1 MAKPILTV
9 IIAFFSISTLFCQN
23 QCVNDKDGN
32 CIAKGNYKTIEQKT
46 SYGTKLK
53 SKLRTGK
60 WDFLNDDGLVV
71 SSGNYKI
78 YNKSSYKD
86 GVWSFYNDEG
96 KILLKRTYKLDQII
110 DFQILDSGLYVYQT
124 DTISVSNNQMGS
136 TIVTETRNN
145 IRFTYET
152 LLLQTRSGDPY
163 LNAKKTEYKI
173 STQYNYKKETDDLI
187 LSKYPSINQL
197 LVYDHWPV
205 NSDRNIVN
213 NGDFEANSDKIKE
226 QQYTQ
231 IKFNNDEL
239 ATEWGSSNETPDIC
253 KIKDNTMAGFR
264 VFGVNYEVLRNK
276 LKQTLTANKTYC
288 LQFKIKL
295 KIENKFGINGM
306 SVILSEDIQQFKNSQ
321 VGLEY
326 GVAVQSHPSIILGL
340 REQWMTISGT
350 FKAKGG
356 ENYLY
361 IGNFTSEKTLK
372 VQKLDGS
379 APDYSDEI
387 YYFIDDVVLVEL
399 NENEKCPCNIQSCD
413 IEGLEKPTT
422 NRPIVQRFNTKP
434 KIGQTIILE
443 NILFET
449 AKSELLSESFP
460 TLDSLFLLLA
470 NYPEMN
476 IEIAGYTDNKGS
488 IENNMK
494 LSQDRAN
501 AVLVYLMDKGI
512 DENRMIAKGYG
523 SSEPIETN
531 ETEEGRLKNRRVAFK
546 ILKI

>member
-1 MAKPILTV
+1 MAKPIFF
-9 IIAFFSISTLFCQN
+9 IIISLFSYIRLFCQDE
-23 QCVNDKDGN
+23 CVKDRDGN
-32 CIAKGNYKTIEQKT
+32 CIAKGDFKTLEQKT
-46 SYGTKLK
+46 TYGTKIK

-60 WDFLNDDGLVV
+60 WDFLNEDGQIV

-96 KILLKRTYKLDQII
+96 KVLLKRTYKLDQII
-110 DFQILDSGLYVYQT
+110 DYQILDSGIYVYQN
-124 DTISVSNNQMGS
+124 DTISISNNQMGS

-145 IRFTYET
+145 IKFTYET
-152 LLLQTRSGDPY
+152 LLTQTKTGDPY

-173 STQYNYKKETDDLI
+173 STQYNYKKETDDII
-187 LSKYPSINQL
+187 LTKYPSINQL
-197 LVYDHWPV
+197 LLNEHWPV
-205 NSDRNIVN
+205 NSDRNIIS
-213 NGDFEANSDKIKE
+213 NGDFEANSVKIKE
-226 QQYTQ
+226 QQYSQ

-239 ATEWGSSNETPDIC
+239 ATDWGSSNESPDIC
-253 KIKDNTMAGFR
+253 KIKNNTMAGFR

-288 LQFKIKL
+288 IQFKIKL
-295 KIENKFGINGM
+295 MIDNKFGINGI
-306 SVILSEDIQQFKNSQ
+306 SVIFSEDIQQFKNSQ

-361 IGNFTSEKTLK
+361 IGNFTSDKNLK

-387 YYFIDDVVLVEL
+387 YYYIDDVVLVEL
-399 NENEKCPCNIQSCD
+399 NENEKCHCNIQSCD
-413 IEGLEKPTT
+413 IDGLEKTSP
-422 NRPIVQRFNTKP
+422 NKPIVQRFNQKP

-470 NYPEMN
+470 NYPDMT
-476 IEIAGYTDNKGS
+476 IEITGHTDNIGS
-488 IENNMK
+488 VETNNT
-494 LSQDRAN
+494 LSQERAN
-501 AVLVYLMDKGI
+501 AVLIYLMDKGI
-512 DENRMIAKGYG
+512 DESRMNAKGYG
-523 SSEPIETN
+523 SSQPIESN
-531 ETEEGRLKNRRVAFK
+531 DTEEGRLKNRRVAFK

>member
-1 MAKPILTV
+1 MAKPILIV
-9 IIAFFSISTLFCQN
+9 FIAFLSTFTLFCQN
-23 QCVNDKDGN
+23 QCVKDKEGN

-60 WDFLNDDGLVV
+60 WEFLNEDGQIV
-71 SSGNYKI
+71 STGNYKI
-78 YNKSSYKD
+78 YNKSSYKE
-86 GVWSFYNDEG
+86 GVWSFFNDEG
-96 KILLKRTYKLDQII
+96 KVLLKRSYKLDQII

-124 DTISVSNNQMGS
+124 DTISISNNQIGS

-152 LLLQTRSGDPY
+152 ILAQTKSGDPY
-163 LNAKKTEYKI
+163 LNAKKTEYQI

-226 QQYTQ
+226 QQFTQ

-239 ATEWGSSNETPDIC
+239 ATDWGSSNETPDIC
-253 KIKDNTMAGFR
+253 KIKENTMAGFR

-295 KIENKFGINGM
+295 RIENKFGINGI

-321 VGLEY
+321 VGLEF

-372 VQKLDGS
+372 IQKLDGS

-413 IEGLEKPTT
+413 IEGLEKPMT
-422 NRPIVQRFNTKP
+422 NRPIVQRFNQKP

-476 IEIAGYTDNKGS
+476 IEIAGHTDNKGS

-512 DENRMIAKGYG
+512 DENRMIAQGYG

>member
-1 MAKPILTV
+1 MAKPILIV
-9 IIAFFSISTLFCQN
+9 FIAFLSTSALFCQN
-23 QCVNDKDGN
+23 QCVNDKEGN

-60 WDFLNDDGLVV
+60 WDFLGEDGEIV

-86 GVWSFYNDEG
+86 GVWLFFNDEG
-96 KILLKRTYKLDQII
+96 KVLLKRTYKLDQII

-124 DTISVSNNQMGS
+124 DTICISNNQMGGI
-136 TIVTETRNN
+136 IVSETRNN
-145 IRFTYET
+145 IRFNYET
-152 LLLQTRSGDPY
+152 MLAQKKSGDPY
-163 LNAKKTEYKI
+163 LNAKKTEYQI
-173 STQYNYKKETDDLI
+173 ITQYNYKKETDDLI

-226 QQYTQ
+226 QQFTQ

-239 ATEWGSSNETPDIC
+239 ATDWGSSNETPDIC
-253 KIKDNTMAGFR
+253 KIKANTMAGFR

-295 KIENKFGINGM
+295 RIENKFGINGI

-321 VGLEY
+321 VGLEF

-361 IGNFTSEKTLK
+361 IGNFTSENTLK

-413 IEGLEKPTT
+413 LDGIEKPTPS
-422 NRPIVQRFNTKP
+422 RPIVQRFNQKP

-460 TLDSLFLLLA
+460 TLDRLFLLLA

-476 IEIAGYTDNKGS
+476 IEIAGHTDNKGS

-501 AVLVYLMDKGI
+501 SVLVYLMDKGI

-531 ETEEGRLKNRRVAFK
+531 DTEEGRLKNRRVAFK

>member
-1 MAKPILTV
+1 MAKPILIV
-9 IIAFFSISTLFCQN
+9 FIAFLSTSALFCQN
-23 QCVNDKDGN
+23 QCVNDKEGN

-60 WDFLNDDGLVV
+60 WDFLGEDGQIV

-86 GVWSFYNDEG
+86 GVWLFFNDEG
-96 KILLKRTYKLDQII
+96 KVLLKRTYKLDQII

-124 DTISVSNNQMGS
+124 DTISISNNQMGS

-152 LLLQTRSGDPY
+152 ILAQTKSGDPY
-163 LNAKKTEYKI
+163 LNAKKTEYQI

-205 NSDRNIVN
+205 NSDRNIVK

-226 QQYTQ
+226 LQFTQ

-239 ATEWGSSNETPDIC
+239 ATDWGSSNETPDIC
-253 KIKDNTMAGFR
+253 KIKENTMAGFR

-295 KIENKFGINGM
+295 KIENKFGINGI

-321 VGLEY
+321 VGLEF

-413 IEGLEKPTT
+413 IEGLEKPSPS
-422 NRPIVQRFNTKP
+422 RPIVQRFNQKP

-476 IEIAGYTDNKGS
+476 IEIAGHTDNKGS

>member
-1 MAKPILTV
+1 M
-9 IIAFFSISTLFCQN
+9 
-23 QCVNDKDGN
+23 
-32 CIAKGNYKTIEQKT
+32 
-46 SYGTKLK
+46 
-53 SKLRTGK
+53 
-60 WDFLNDDGLVV
+60 
-71 SSGNYKI
+71 
-78 YNKSSYKD
+78 
-86 GVWSFYNDEG
+86 
-96 KILLKRTYKLDQII
+96 
-110 DFQILDSGLYVYQT
+110 
-124 DTISVSNNQMGS
+124 
-136 TIVTETRNN
+136 
-145 IRFTYET
+145 
-152 LLLQTRSGDPY
+152 
-163 LNAKKTEYKI
+163 
-173 STQYNYKKETDDLI
+173 
-187 LSKYPSINQL
+187 

-205 NSDRNIVN
+205 KSDRNIVN
-213 NGDFEANSDKIKE
+213 NGDFEENSDKIKE
-226 QQYTQ
+226 QQFTQ

-239 ATEWGSSNETPDIC
+239 ATDWGSSNETPDIC
-253 KIKDNTMAGFR
+253 KIKENTMAGFR

-295 KIENKFGINGM
+295 KIENKFGINGI

-321 VGLEY
+321 VGLEF

-387 YYFIDDVVLVEL
+387 YYFIEDVVLVEL

-413 IEGLEKPTT
+413 IEGLEKPTPS
-422 NRPIVQRFNTKP
+422 RPIVQRFNQKP

-476 IEIAGYTDNKGS
+476 IEIAGHTDNKGS

>member
-1 MAKPILTV
+1 MAKPILIV
-9 IIAFFSISTLFCQN
+9 FIAFLSTSALFCQN
-23 QCVNDKDGN
+23 QCVNDKEGN

-60 WDFLNDDGLVV
+60 WDFLGEDGQIV

-86 GVWSFYNDEG
+86 GVWLFFNDEG
-96 KILLKRTYKLDQII
+96 KVLLKRTYKLDQII

-124 DTISVSNNQMGS
+124 DTICISNNQMGGI
-136 TIVTETRNN
+136 IVSETRNN
-145 IRFTYET
+145 IRFNYET
-152 LLLQTRSGDPY
+152 MLAQKKSGDPY
-163 LNAKKTEYKI
+163 LNAKKTEYQI

-226 QQYTQ
+226 QQFTQ

-239 ATEWGSSNETPDIC
+239 ATDWGSSNETPDIC
-253 KIKDNTMAGFR
+253 KIKANTMAGFR

-295 KIENKFGINGM
+295 RIENKFGINGI

-321 VGLEY
+321 VGLEF

-361 IGNFTSEKTLK
+361 IGNFTSENTLK

-413 IEGLEKPTT
+413 LDGIEKPTPS
-422 NRPIVQRFNTKP
+422 RPIVQRFNQKP

-476 IEIAGYTDNKGS
+476 IEIAGHTDNKGS

-501 AVLVYLMDKGI
+501 SVLVYLMDKGI

-531 ETEEGRLKNRRVAFK
+531 DTEEGRLKNRRVAFK